1 MYINIYI
8 NDVRVLNQQLTKVLS
23 PHGIIDTLIGS
34 DIHLDLIVKDGD
46 AEYEPESITV
56 DEDPAE
62 LRSTVIVQ
70 IKKAQ
75 QVVLPKEYL
84 DDPRIGQ

>member
-8 NDVRVLNQQLTKVLS
+8 NEVKVYSEPVTKEEQQLV
-23 PHGIIDTLIGS
+23 GC
-34 DIHLDLIVKDGD
+34 DIHLDLMVKDGD

-56 DEDPAE
+56 EKDPAE
-62 LRSTVIVQ
+62 ERSTVIAQ